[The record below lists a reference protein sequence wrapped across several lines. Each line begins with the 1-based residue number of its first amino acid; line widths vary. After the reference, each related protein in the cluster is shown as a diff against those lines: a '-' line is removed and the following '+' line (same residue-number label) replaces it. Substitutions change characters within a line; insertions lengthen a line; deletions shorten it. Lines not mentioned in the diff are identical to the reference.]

1 MEKKNLPKQQDFQQE
16 KECENAFYKSKS
28 SRKAQKE
35 AEEAAE
41 ALKMLQEAQQEAEG
55 FMQKRVWKLFVL
67 KITRGSLYFWILLG
81 FFRTSKNLH
90 Q

>member
-1 MEKKNLPKQQDFQQE
+1 MDPKKTRVLWKGLFSKNKAFKRLTMEKKNLPKQQDFQQE

-55 FMQKRVWKLFVL
+55 FMQKRV
-67 KITRGSLYFWILLG
+67 
-81 FFRTSKNLH
+81 
-90 Q
+90 